1 MKLIARLL
9 RLAPMAL
16 LAGCNA
22 TTVNLYPVRGPWALE
37 APSPIVTASAEGIG
51 GPAGRIT
58 MTMPDRETCSGQWS
72 AVPSQAGA
80 TPLWDQYGLVAGF
93 SHVPGRPPGTRNDA
107 TLTCARGTTVQ
118 AEFYTGE
125 GDGIGVAADSGGNVY
140 RILF

>member
-1 MKLIARLL
+1 MT
-9 RLAPMAL
+9 L

-51 GPAGRIT
+51 GPTGRIT
-58 MTMPDRETCSGQWS
+58 MTMPDRETCTGRWS
-72 AVPSQAGA
+72 SVAFQAG
-80 TPLWDQYGLVAGF
+80 TTSLWDQYGLVAGF
-93 SHVPGRPPGTRNDA
+93 SHIIGRPGGVRNEA
-107 TLTCARGTTVQ
+107 SLTCARGTTVQ

-125 GDGIGVAADSGGNVY
+125 GDGIGVATDSSGNVY